1 MMQIILLL
9 PIFFSVVAQAP
20 VLSKSEI
27 IEPVCLK
34 ANVTEKQRIVAC
46 AIEKVARKRGF
57 KSEHVIRGLIV
68 NAFAESELNPNAISP
83 GHKSFGIFQLH
94 VDGLG
99 YKMSRKEMFDV
110 ETSTNVIVDFMDEQN
125 LNYNKMGEK
134 QATRTICSTVLRPK
148 DKKLKMKERVE
159 LLSKLF

>member
-1 MMQIILLL
+1 MNFLILCL
-9 PIFFSVVAQAP
+9 FFTKMAYAP
-20 VLSKSEI
+20 GLNKSEI

-68 NAFAESELNPNAISP
+68 NAFAESELDPRATSP

-110 ETSTNVIVDFMDEQN
+110 ETSTNVIVDFMNDQK

-134 QATRTICSTVLRPK
+134 QATRMICSTVLRPK
-148 DKKLKMKERVE
+148 DKKVKMKERVE